1 MAPLRRFASLLLFGG
16 ERRSGPRAQPKA
28 WRRLFHLGAG
38 SSIPI
43 IAIFLAEDL
52 LVVGLAVVAA
62 GALAVDLARFRLEWL
77 NRRYLRWFAPLLKAD
92 ESGHITGATYMIIS
106 ALIVF
111 LLYGKEV
118 GAPVMFFLSL
128 GDPAAAVVGRRAPGP
143 RLMGKSPAGTAAFVA
158 AGAVALVAL
167 MLAGVIEHHWAL
179 WAGVC
184 IAALVELASLPPDD
198 NFTIPLAAGTAM
210 HFLGV

>member
-1 MAPLRRFASLLLFGG
+1 MAPLRRFATLLLFGG
-16 ERRSGPRAQPKA
+16 ERRSGPGAQPKA

-52 LVVGLAVVAA
+52 LVGGLAVLGA

-77 NRRYLRWFAPLLKAD
+77 NRRYLRWFAPLLKGD
-92 ESGHITGATYMIIS
+92 ESGHITGATYMVIS

-118 GAPVMFFLSL
+118 GVPVMFFLSL
-128 GDPAAAVVGRRAPGP
+128 GGPGGSRSRPPGAGASPDGKVACGLCGLCGRRRRRLGHADVGRRHRAPLGV
-143 RLMGKSPAGTAAFVA
+143 MGGSVHSRAGGVGLTAA
-158 AGAVALVAL
+158 GR
-167 MLAGVIEHHWAL
+167 
-179 WAGVC
+179 
-184 IAALVELASLPPDD
+184 
-198 NFTIPLAAGTAM
+198 
-210 HFLGV
+210 